1 MKKAALFILLIATT
15 FATGSCVKKCKLSES
30 SSDNGVIVKDV
41 IIYPNSGYMTSSMGG
56 DYHID
61 ATHPYAGDF
70 QVSDNGGQTKGAIN
84 YSAYNILANP
94 VVVKCDASFV
104 RTVTI
109 DDVNQ
114 IVNYTIDVTECST
127 TCDEQRTLENYVLVP
142 AIPAGYTVVY
152 DVNISQK

>member
-1 MKKAALFILLIATT
+1 MKKAALFILLLGTT
-15 FATGSCVKKCKLSES
+15 LATGSCVKKCKLSES
-30 SSDNGVIVKDV
+30 SSDNGVIVKDIV
-41 IIYPNSGYMTSSMGG
+41 IYPNSGYMTSSMGG

-61 ATHPYAGDF
+61 GSHSYAGEF
-70 QVSDNGGQTKGAIN
+70 QISQDGGQTRSSVN
-84 YSAYNILANP
+84 YSTYHILGNP

-127 TCDEQRTLENYVLVP
+127 TCDEQRTTENYVLVP
-142 AIPAGYTVVY
+142 AIPSGYTVIY
-152 DVNISQK
+152 DVNYSQK